1 MRRFTP
7 LPPGGRYLDV
17 PEEGARVMF
26 GLADRFEPKSRNSDR
41 AGPLGDGGEVA
52 HPDREPVCVTW
63 LVRSA
68 NYLKH

>member
-1 MRRFTP
+1 M
-7 LPPGGRYLDV
+7 
-17 PEEGARVMF
+17 MF

-52 HPDREPVCVTW
+52 HRDREPVCVTW